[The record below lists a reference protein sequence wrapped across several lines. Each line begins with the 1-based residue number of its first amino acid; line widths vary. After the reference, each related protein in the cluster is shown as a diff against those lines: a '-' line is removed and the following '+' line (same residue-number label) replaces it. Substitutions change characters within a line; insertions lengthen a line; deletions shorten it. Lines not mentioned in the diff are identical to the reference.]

1 MPEITAEQLAA
12 QGNCYY
18 GRDAEEVWNWTLT
31 AAERDLIIAALREHE
46 ERAAEVRKPD
56 PADPP
61 EPIEFWWSNHNIS
74 EYYCANSKILAMVWW
89 DAPGWWWRV
98 DGDVATFEATLSA
111 AKASVE
117 KAVRNG

>member
-12 QGNCYY
+12 QAGDVFSS
-18 GRDAEEVWNWTLT
+18 GMTTIKVTPRQFDF
-31 AAERDLIIAALREHE
+31 LIACLREHE